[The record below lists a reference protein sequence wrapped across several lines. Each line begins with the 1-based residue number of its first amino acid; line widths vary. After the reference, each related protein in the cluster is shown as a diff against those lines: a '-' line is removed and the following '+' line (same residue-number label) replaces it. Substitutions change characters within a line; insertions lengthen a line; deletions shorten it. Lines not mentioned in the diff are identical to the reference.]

1 MHVAFCHFL
10 QVWKLI
16 WILEVWSENGCGKW
30 HFWVWNR
37 VRTLRT
43 GRHTPT
49 KNSQEYPLPLPG
61 RMSPG
66 RWPHSTSV
74 TQESTEQMKI
84 DVSRATNHDKLHP
97 SLLSSGLLVLQDC
110 HFYWDTQQ
118 EPLQRRENYT
128 VINHLSPNIHIQILQ
143 TDLHKFPNRISWENL
158 IADQS
163 IFSKVIIS

>member
-10 QVWKLI
+10 QVWKRI

-43 GRHTPT
+43 GRHIPT
-49 KNSQEYPLPLPG
+49 KNSQEYPLPLSG
-61 RMSPG
+61 RMN
-66 RWPHSTSV
+66 RCPHSTSV
-74 TQESTEQMKI
+74 TQESAEQVKI
-84 DVSRATNHDKLHP
+84 DVSRATNHDKLSP
-97 SLLSSGLLVLQDC
+97 SLRRSRLLVLQDC
-110 HFYWDTQQ
+110 HFYWDTQR
-118 EPLQRRENYT
+118 EPLRRRENYI

-143 TDLHKFPNRISWENL
+143 TDPHTFPNRISWGNL